1 MKALVNKS
9 EVSEVVTHD
18 VAPLTVNTDAGA
30 YSKLGW
36 LTVLLGVGGFLL
48 WAATAPLDKGVPL
61 QGTVAAAGNRKA
73 VQHQNGGTVAKIL
86 VQDGDKVKAG
96 QVLVRMNDVQSRSA
110 LEMTRS
116 QYYSATASEA
126 RLIAE
131 RDGKSTMTFP
141 AALEAVKSD
150 PRVAT
155 NVALQEQLLSSR
167 RLALENELAGTEASI
182 AGLKLQNAGL
192 QASRDSKKL
201 QLSLLQEQLDN
212 TRDLVR
218 EGYVARSK
226 QLELERMYAQISGA
240 MAEDIGN
247 LGRGERQVMELSL
260 RRVQRQQEYQK
271 EVRSQLTDIQ
281 KEAAGL
287 RSRMQGQEYDVN
299 NVEVRAP
306 VDGVVLNTAVFTEG
320 GVVAPGFRMMDVIPS
335 DEAMVVDGQLPV
347 NLVDRV
353 RPGLKAELIFSA
365 FNANKTPHIPG
376 EVIEVAADR
385 TVDERTGAA
394 YYKVKAKVAPEGM
407 KMMSHLQVRA
417 GMPVEMFVKTGER
430 TMMSYLLKP
439 VFDRAK
445 MAMTEE

>member
-36 LTVLLGVGGFLL
+36 LTVLLGIGGFLV
-48 WAATAPLDKGVPL
+48 WAVTAPLDKGVPL

-73 VQHQNGGTVAKIL
+73 VQHQAGGTVSKIL
-86 VQDGDKVKAG
+86 VKDGDTVKAG
-96 QVLVRMNDVQSRSA
+96 QVLVRMNDVATGSA
-110 LEMTRS
+110 LEMTRA
-116 QYYSATASEA
+116 QYYSASASEA

-131 RDGKSTMTFP
+131 RDGKSVMAFP
-141 AALEAVKSD
+141 PALEAVKAD

-167 RLALENELAGTEASI
+167 RMALENELAGLDANIS
-182 AGLKLQNAGL
+182 GLKLQNAGIL
-192 QASRDSKKL
+192 ASRDSKKL
-201 QLSLLQEQLDN
+201 QMSLLKEQLDN

-218 EGYVARSK
+218 DGYVARSK
-226 QLELERMYAQISGA
+226 QLELERGYAQISGA
-240 MAEDIGN
+240 LAEDIGN
-247 LGRGERQVMELSL
+247 LGRGERQVIELGL
-260 RRVQRQQEYQK
+260 RRTQRQQEYQK

-281 KEAAGL
+281 KETAAL
-287 RSRMQGQEYDVN
+287 RSRLVAQEYDMN

-320 GVVAPGFRMMDVIPS
+320 GVVGPGFRMMDVIPS
-335 DEAMVVDGQLPV
+335 DEAMVVEGQLPV

-353 RPGLKAELIFSA
+353 HPGLKAELIFSA

-376 EVIEVAADR
+376 EIIEVAADR

-394 YYKVKAKVAPEGM
+394 YYKVKAKVAPQGV
-407 KMMSHLQVRA
+407 KMMAHLQVRA

-439 VFDRAK
+439 VFDRSK
-445 MAMTEE
+445 MALTEE